1 MSAKLEN
8 QYGTIN
14 IENEVIARIAGL
26 TAIDCYGIVGMA
38 AKNVKDDIFQLL
50 KVESLTKGIKISV
63 QEDRIVI
70 DMHIIVE
77 YGTNITAIA
86 ENVEMEAAD
95 FKTIIAAQSYGKVV
109 RHDERRRA
117 FLLQALGSGSDI
129 KSVYAKY
136 CKMLPMKRRVKMQ
149 LKAFV
154 KLLPPALYFPIRK
167 LLHSI

>member
-8 QYGTIN
+8 QYGIIN

-86 ENVEMEAAD
+86 ENTISTVKYKVETVCGINVEQVNV
-95 FKTIIAAQSYGKVV
+95 FVEGV
-109 RHDERRRA
+109 RVD
-117 FLLQALGSGSDI
+117 G
-129 KSVYAKY
+129 
-136 CKMLPMKRRVKMQ
+136 
-149 LKAFV
+149 
-154 KLLPPALYFPIRK
+154 
-167 LLHSI
+167 

>member
-50 KVESLTKGIKISV
+50 KVESLTKGIKLSI

-86 ENVEMEAAD
+86 ENTISTVKYKVETVCGINVEQVNV
-95 FKTIIAAQSYGKVV
+95 FVEGV
-109 RHDERRRA
+109 RVD
-117 FLLQALGSGSDI
+117 G
-129 KSVYAKY
+129 
-136 CKMLPMKRRVKMQ
+136 
-149 LKAFV
+149 
-154 KLLPPALYFPIRK
+154 
-167 LLHSI
+167 